1 VEIALTLLGLAVALG
16 GLLVALDSRTDDLL
30 TAIRTDTLDTTR
42 LLLEIRDLLTD
53 IRDNLD

>member
-30 TAIRTDTLDTTR
+30 TTIHADTLDTTR
-42 LLLEIRDLLTD
+42 LLREIRDVLVD
-53 IRDNLD
+53 IRDDLR